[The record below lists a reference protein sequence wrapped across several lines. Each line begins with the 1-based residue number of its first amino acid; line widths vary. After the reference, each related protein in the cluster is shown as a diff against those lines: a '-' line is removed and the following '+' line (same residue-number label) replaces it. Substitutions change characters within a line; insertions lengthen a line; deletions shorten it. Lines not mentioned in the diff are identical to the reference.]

1 MNKAIRVYR
10 TLFLLGL
17 AAFTVWAVL
26 DTFAIRRVY
35 AAAEISPAPAAE
47 TAEETGSAGTGAA
60 EITADGYRDDAVT
73 IRLREERVGET
84 TVHVAEIRLTDPS
97 ALKTAFADGSYGR
110 NVAAAASVTAEE
122 AGAVLAVNGDNYG
135 SRETGYVI
143 RGGVLYRSVPA
154 RDQEDLVIW
163 SDGTAAIVRESE
175 ITAEELL
182 ARGAREVFSFGPGLV
197 DNGEITVGASD
208 EVDRAMASNPRT
220 AVGVLADG
228 TWVFVVSDGRTTE
241 SEGLTLYE
249 LAAYMRSLGCVTAY
263 NLDGGGSSTMVFNGA
278 VVNVP
283 SSGRNGGRERAV
295 TDIVYIAG

>member
-241 SEGLTLYE
+241 SEGLTLYD